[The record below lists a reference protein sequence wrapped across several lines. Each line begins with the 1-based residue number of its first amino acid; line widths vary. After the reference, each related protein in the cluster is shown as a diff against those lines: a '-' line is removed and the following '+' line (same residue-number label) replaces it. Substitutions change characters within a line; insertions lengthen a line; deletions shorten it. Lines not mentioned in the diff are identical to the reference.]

1 MSPLCS
7 CRKAPKQF
15 KDTFWLCCWQKEQL
29 GELQWGR
36 QTEFWKKEGT
46 GPLCL
51 PAPTPLLKSLMLCLH
66 RTYARQSW

>member
-29 GELQWGR
+29 GDLQKG
-36 QTEFWKKEGT
+36 GT

-66 RTYARQSW
+66 RTYASQSW

>member
-7 CRKAPKQF
+7 CRMALKQF

-36 QTEFWKKEGT
+36 KTEFWKKG
-46 GPLCL
+46 GYV
-51 PAPTPLLKSLMLCLH
+51 PTVSPGS
-66 RTYARQSW
+66 YAFA